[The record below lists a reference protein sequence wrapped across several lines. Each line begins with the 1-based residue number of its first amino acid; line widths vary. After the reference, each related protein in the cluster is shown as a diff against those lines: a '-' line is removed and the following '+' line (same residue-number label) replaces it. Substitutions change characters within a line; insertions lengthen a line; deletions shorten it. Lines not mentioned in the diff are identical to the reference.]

1 MDGSKGA
8 EKSVLCERVV
18 LLCTSN
24 YGLLA
29 MAYILINE
37 TIPLFLKL
45 DTRLGGFSLDSS
57 HIGTLLSLSGFT
69 MLAFTYFLLPIF
81 ASQNPLWLF
90 KIGTIFAIPF
100 SFGWPIVAILNETV
114 LTSLPS
120 LSHYIIMW
128 TLLGEDEYHSTTA
141 TYSNSVLYV
150 TQSSLLFVVVV
161 AVGQNIG
168 GCLSFTAVMILINHS
183 VVADDLGKVN
193 GLGQSMASLTR
204 AIGPAIGI
212 WICMAGYFV
221 FVCYINY
228 AYIHTLHIF
237 SITHVLYV
245 G

>member
-1 MDGSKGA
+1 MPSFTVKVGVDGSKGS

-128 TLLGEDEYHSTTA
+128 TLLGEDEYIVPLLHK
-141 TYSNSVLYV
+141 V
-150 TQSSLLFVVVV
+150 TR
-161 AVGQNIG
+161 
-168 GCLSFTAVMILINHS
+168 C
-183 VVADDLGKVN
+183 
-193 GLGQSMASLTR
+193 
-204 AIGPAIGI
+204 
-212 WICMAGYFV
+212 CM
-221 FVCYINY
+221 
-228 AYIHTLHIF
+228 
-237 SITHVLYV
+237 
-245 G
+245 